1 MHFKYSIL
9 KQMIIKGT
17 PENDNFVGTA
27 LDDSITGAGGDDKIN
42 GGLGDDTLLGGIGD
56 DRIRFDAGQKVV
68 NGGPGDDFLF
78 LNFSNESEDFVFTY
92 NQFETASPTV
102 GGVLDGTEVQG
113 IEQISVTSGSGDD
126 LIDIAVTNIGGRITS
141 GAGNDLVVG
150 GSGDDLLEGQAGDD
164 TFFGGPGND
173 EIVGGALGND
183 AAVYVGLASDYEVAI
198 DDDGAATVTGVALE
212 NFPEEDADLSEA
224 EVFTDNLTD
233 VEIILFDDGEII
245 VETGEFIPF
254 PPDAEEDEEDEE
266 DIVNGSASAEIDPDE
281 EIEVY
286 EFFRTDTQTQ
296 FFTTDEN
303 ERDEILENLPQYELE
318 GVSFVGA
325 APTEEGEDITGQ
337 TPVYRFFN
345 NTSGVHLYTADE
357 NEKTFIEENLDNYTL
372 EGTPYY
378 GFDAPGE
385 DTVPV
390 YRFYNASLDAHFY
403 TISSTERDSF
413 IESPDYQTEGATDG
427 IAFYVEPPSDS

>member
-1 MHFKYSIL
+1 
-9 KQMIIKGT
+9 MIIKGT
-17 PENDNFVGTA
+17 PENDNFIGTA
-27 LDDSITGAGGDDKIN
+27 NDDSITGAGGDDSLN
-42 GGLGDDTLLGGIGD
+42 GGFGDDTLLGGIGD
-56 DRIRFDAGQKVV
+56 DRIRFDPGQKVID
-68 NGGPGDDFLF
+68 GGPGDDFLF
-78 LNFSNESEDFVFTY
+78 LNFVNGSQDFVLTY

-102 GGVLDGTEVQG
+102 GGILDGTEISG

-126 LIDIAVTNIGGRITS
+126 LIDIAVTSIGGRITS

-173 EIVGGALGND
+173 EIIGGAGND
-183 AAVYVGLASDYEVAI
+183 AAVYVGLGSDYEVAI
-198 DDDGAATVTGVALE
+198 DGNTATVTGIALE

-224 EVFTDNLTD
+224 EVFTDNLAG

-254 PPDAEEDEEDEE
+254 PPDAEEDT
-266 DIVNGSASAEIDPDE
+266 VSVTASANAEIDPGE

-296 FFTTDEN
+296 FYTTDE
-303 ERDEILENLPQYELE
+303 DEQDAILENLPQYELE
-318 GVSFVGA
+318 GVSFVGV

-403 TISSTERDSF
+403 TISSAEKDSF
-413 IESPDYQTEGATDG
+413 IESPDYQIEGAGDG

>member
-1 MHFKYSIL
+1 
-9 KQMIIKGT
+9 
-17 PENDNFVGTA
+17 
-27 LDDSITGAGGDDKIN
+27 
-42 GGLGDDTLLGGIGD
+42 
-56 DRIRFDAGQKVV
+56 
-68 NGGPGDDFLF
+68 
-78 LNFSNESEDFVFTY
+78 
-92 NQFETASPTV
+92 
-102 GGVLDGTEVQG
+102 
-113 IEQISVTSGSGDD
+113 
-126 LIDIAVTNIGGRITS
+126 
-141 GAGNDLVVG
+141 VG

-173 EIVGGALGND
+173 EIIGGAGND
-183 AAVYVGLASDYEVAI
+183 AAVYVGLGSDYEVAI
-198 DDDGAATVTGVALE
+198 DGNTATVTGIALE

-224 EVFTDNLTD
+224 EVFTDNLTG

-254 PPDAEEDEEDEE
+254 PPDAEE
-266 DIVNGSASAEIDPDE
+266 VTVTASANAEIDPGE

-296 FFTTDEN
+296 FYTTDED
-303 ERDEILENLPQYELE
+303 ERDAILENLPQYELE
-318 GVSFVGA
+318 GVSFVGV
-325 APTEEGEDITGQ
+325 APTDEGEDITGQ

-413 IESPDYQTEGATDG
+413 IESPDYQIEGAGDG